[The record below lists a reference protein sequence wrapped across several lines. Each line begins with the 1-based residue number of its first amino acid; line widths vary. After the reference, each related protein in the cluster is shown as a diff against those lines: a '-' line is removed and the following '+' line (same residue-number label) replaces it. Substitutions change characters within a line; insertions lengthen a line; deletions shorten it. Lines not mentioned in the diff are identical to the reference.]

1 MHLPFWLCTGLL
13 SPVLM
18 AQALHTR
25 RTTLR
30 LPEADGARHG
40 QWGHGAPSQR
50 LLVIGESTAAGVGVE
65 YQRQGLA
72 SQLARQLYQS
82 RGVSVQWHT
91 AGVNGARAGAL
102 INTAN
107 DLRIAPVDH
116 IFISLGVND
125 TTGLTRRQAYYHQL
139 LTLSHALKRHSPAAR
154 QYLLAVPPM
163 HRFTALPSPLRQL
176 LGWRARQLDE
186 KQKQLAGQPPGYLQ
200 HIHYPEL
207 EPPSL
212 LAEDG
217 YHPGPR
223 GYRAM
228 AKAVAAQLWD

>member
-1 MHLPFWLCTGLL
+1 MRSLRHFDLNLL
-13 SPVLM
+13 LVFEVLM
-18 AQALHTR
+18 RERHVTRAAEKLH
-25 RTTLR
+25 L
-30 LPEADGARHG
+30 
-40 QWGHGAPSQR
+40 SQP
-50 LLVIGESTAAGVGVE
+50 A
-65 YQRQGLA
+65 
-72 SQLARQLYQS
+72 
-82 RGVSVQWHT
+82 
-91 AGVNGARAGAL
+91 
-102 INTAN
+102 
-107 DLRIAPVDH
+107 
-116 IFISLGVND
+116 
-125 TTGLTRRQAYYHQL
+125 
-139 LTLSHALKRHSPAAR
+139 LSHALKRHSPAAR

>member
-102 INTAN
+102 MEIAN
-107 DLRIAPVDH
+107 DLSIAPVDH